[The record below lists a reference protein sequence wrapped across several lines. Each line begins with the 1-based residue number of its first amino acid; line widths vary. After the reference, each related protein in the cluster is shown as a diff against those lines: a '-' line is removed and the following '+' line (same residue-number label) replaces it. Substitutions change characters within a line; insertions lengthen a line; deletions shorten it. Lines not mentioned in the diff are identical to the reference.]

1 MTHRAKKSWSR
12 FVAIVLFGVVSVL
25 QLAAQSDSAAAYTF
39 TTLAGYAL
47 SSSAD
52 GLGPNARFDRPLAVA
67 IDASGNIYVA
77 DNANSTVRKI
87 TPAGVV
93 TTIAGLAG
101 LRGFADGMG
110 SAARF
115 WSPSSIAVDPSGN
128 VYVGDDFYFLIR
140 KLSPVG
146 TNWMVTTFSGQLATQ
161 GYRDTNPLRGGV
173 GGRLNG
179 PLGLAGDTAG
189 NVYIADGP
197 IRKLAPDGFLSTVA
211 NAEGF
216 LIFESING
224 IERITNSVGVF
235 PGNATAIAVNATG
248 DVYVTDRN
256 NHTVWEVNPVG
267 SNWNVRLIA
276 GASGVPG
283 SVDGP
288 GLSARFQ
295 NPAGISVDS
304 AGHLFV
310 TDGNHTIRRLEPDG
324 TNWIVA
330 TWAGS
335 VGNSGNTDGVGTN
348 ALFSSPAGVAVD
360 ASDNLIVAD
369 SLNDEIRKVTSAGI
383 VRTIA
388 GSTAVGYGSA
398 DGVGTSARFSSP
410 NGVAVDASGNVYVSD
425 QNNHTIRQITSAGV
439 VITLAGNV
447 DNAGTVDGIGSEAR
461 FNFPDGI
468 AVDSTGN
475 LYVAQNGDG
484 ALRRITPAGV
494 VSTIPGV
501 SATDVAVDSANNI
514 FTARFNEVRKVSMS
528 GTNWV
533 ESIIANVPGTLYAIA
548 AAYDGRLVLLN
559 GNQVQ
564 MLTPDGTNWVL
575 SHVANLLNLPA
586 HLAVDGAG
594 NIFVATITGHTVQ
607 KISPAGTNWVLST
620 IGGLINQSQFYE
632 GGNVDGAGTSAEFA
646 IPFGIAADYAGN
658 VYVSD
663 AVNHNIR
670 KGVFTRFAPVR
681 APTLSQPPL
690 NAALGVTLLPSEA
703 GGQWRFPW
711 ELGWRDGGTIASNMA
726 PANYPVEFRGRPGY
740 LLLSPSVTVAVT
752 NGGTTLITNEY
763 FPTLI
768 ESESGNAGSLTV
780 NIGPSPPPGAGWR
793 FIRDSAPFFPPGFTT
808 NLAPGTYL
816 IEFAP
821 VGGRVKPD
829 SRAVQVFAGLPTSL
843 LVNYLLAVTPPDGVQ
858 LPQPVP
864 IASVSDVIN
873 SPFGF
878 NGQLQSDT
886 GNGSGVAVQTNVV
899 LTAAHVV
906 FNDQTLSYVSQ
917 TFWYFQRTAG
927 VSDPPPQAARGYYLL
942 SGYAA
947 QRTNDLQ
954 SGLYAPGQS
963 TPQSRNLDVAALY
976 FLAPVAGGGHGGYLP
991 SDQTPNAW
999 LSGASLKM
1007 LVGYPVDGSQFGD
1020 ATIVPGRM
1028 YRTDPQPYPLTVA
1041 GDPVSGQQQVYVAPW
1056 LLSYPGNSGGPL
1068 YAQFDGD
1075 YYPAG
1080 VYLGTL
1086 YSGIQPIGSLVR
1098 AIDSNVVNLIAL
1110 AANQGDSGTNFTGGG
1125 VITII
1130 PSQNISASNP
1140 GAVQFR
1146 LAPPAA
1152 VRAGAGWRLLGDTPF
1167 GTATNYTRAV
1177 LSTNPFAI
1185 EFKPI
1190 PGWNLPTNQAIIVLP
1205 NPIAPTVFTAFYTV
1219 TNPLLVQRAI
1229 GFGMTGTTGTV
1240 YRLEKKSAL
1249 TNATW
1254 QTVSTNTIHTNGFNP
1269 VLTNPPAGF
1278 YRLLWLTNF

>member
-1 MTHRAKKSWSR
+1 MTRCEKISR
-12 FVAIVLFGVVSVL
+12 SCLVGFLFGLVSVL
-25 QLAAQSDSAAAYTF
+25 PAWAQSDSAAAYTF
-39 TTLAGYAL
+39 STLAGYAL
-47 SSSAD
+47 SPSAD
-52 GLGPNARFDRPLAVA
+52 GLGPNARFARPLAVA
-67 IDASGNIYVA
+67 IDSSGNTYVA
-77 DNANSTVRKI
+77 DNGNATVRKI

-101 LRGFADGMG
+101 FRGFADGMG

-128 VYVGDDFYFLIR
+128 VYVGDDYFYIIK
-140 KLSPVG
+140 KLTPVG
-146 TNWMVTTFSGQLATQ
+146 TNWMVTTFSGQLGTS
-161 GYRDTNPLRGGV
+161 GYRDTNPLGGGV
-173 GGRLNG
+173 GGRLNR
-179 PLGLAGDTAG
+179 PYGLAGDAAG

-197 IRKLAPDGFLSTVA
+197 IRKVAPDGFLSTVA
-211 NAEGF
+211 NAQGF
-216 LIFESING
+216 LIFSSLSG
-224 IERITNSVGVF
+224 FERITNFVGVF
-235 PGNATAIAVNATG
+235 PGSATAIAVNAEG
-248 DVYVTDRN
+248 DVYVTDQN
-256 NHTVWEVNPVG
+256 NHTVWEINPVG
-267 SNWNVRLIA
+267 SNWNIRLIA
-276 GASGVPG
+276 GAVGVSG

-288 GLSARFQ
+288 GLNARFQ
-295 NPAGISVDS
+295 NPAGIAVDS

-324 TNWIVA
+324 TNWIVS
-330 TWAGS
+330 TLTGS
-335 VGNSGNTDGVGTN
+335 VGNSGNIDGVGTN
-348 ALFSSPAGVAVD
+348 ALFYAPAGIAVD
-360 ASDNLIVAD
+360 ASDNLIVTD

-383 VRTIA
+383 VRTLA
-388 GSTAVGYGSA
+388 GSTAVGFGSA
-398 DGVGTSARFSSP
+398 DGIGTGARFSSP
-410 NGVAVDASGNVYVSD
+410 YAVAVDAFGNVYVSD
-425 QNNHTIRQITSAGV
+425 GNNHTIRQITSAGV
-439 VITLAGNV
+439 VITLAGSV
-447 DNAGTVDGIGSEAR
+447 GNAGTVDGIGSEAR
-461 FNFPDGI
+461 FNIPDGI
-468 AVDSTGN
+468 AVDSVGN
-475 LYVAQNGDG
+475 LYVAQYSDG
-484 ALRRITPAGV
+484 ALRRISPAGV

-501 SATDVAVDSANNI
+501 SASDVAVDSADNVFI
-514 FTARFNEVRKVSMS
+514 VRVNEVRKLSQS
-528 GTNWV
+528 GTNWLATT
-533 ESIIANVPGTLYAIA
+533 IATVPGILSAVA
-548 AAYDGRLVLLN
+548 ATSDGRLAIVS
-559 GNQVQ
+559 GSGIQ
-564 MLTPDGTNWVL
+564 MLTPDGTNWMV
-575 SHVANLLNLPA
+575 SHVADRQPY

-594 NIFVATITGHTVQ
+594 NIFATTFFGHTVQ
-607 KISPAGTNWVLST
+607 KFSLTGTNWVVST
-620 IGGLINQSQFYE
+620 IGGLINQSGFYE
-632 GGNVDGAGTSAEFA
+632 GGNVDGAGTSAEFGL
-646 IPFGIAADYAGN
+646 PYGIAADHAGN
-658 VYVSD
+658 VYISD
-663 AVNHNIR
+663 VRNHNIR
-670 KGVFTRFAPVR
+670 KGVFTRFAGVR
-681 APTLSQPPL
+681 APTLSRPPL
-690 NAALGVTLLPSEA
+690 NAALGVTLLPPEA

-711 ELGWRDGGTIASNMA
+711 ELGWRDSGTIASNLA
-726 PANYPVEFRGRPGY
+726 PANYPVEFRSRPGF

-752 NGGTTLITNEY
+752 NAGTTLITNEY

-768 ESESGNAGSLTV
+768 ESEPGNAGSLTV

-793 FIRDSAPFFPPGFTT
+793 FIGDTAPFFPPGFST
-808 NLAPGTYL
+808 NLAAGTYL

-829 SRAVQVFAGLPTSL
+829 NRALQVLTGLPTSL

-864 IASVSDVIN
+864 IASVSDVSN

-917 TFWYFQRTAG
+917 TYWYFQRTVG
-927 VSDPPPQAARGYYLL
+927 VFDPPPQAARGYYLL

-1020 ATIVPGRM
+1020 AGIVPGRM
-1028 YRTDPQPYPLTVA
+1028 YRTDPQPFPLTVA
-1041 GDPVSGQQQVYVAPW
+1041 GDPVSGPQQVYVAPW

-1068 YAQFDGD
+1068 YAQFDGY

-1098 AIDSNVVNLIAL
+1098 AIDSNVVNLITL
-1110 AANQGDSGTNFTGGG
+1110 AASQGDSGTNFTGGG

-1130 PSQNISASNP
+1130 PSQAISASNP
-1140 GAVQFR
+1140 GAVQFQ

-1152 VRAGAGWRLLGDTPF
+1152 VRAGAGWRLQGDTSF
-1167 GTATNYTRAV
+1167 GTAINYTRAV

-1249 TNATW
+1249 TNAAW
-1254 QTVSTNTIHTNGFNP
+1254 LPVGTNTINSTGFNL
-1269 VLTNPPAGF
+1269 VLPKPETNPPTTF
-1278 YRLLWLTNF
+1278 YRLRWLP